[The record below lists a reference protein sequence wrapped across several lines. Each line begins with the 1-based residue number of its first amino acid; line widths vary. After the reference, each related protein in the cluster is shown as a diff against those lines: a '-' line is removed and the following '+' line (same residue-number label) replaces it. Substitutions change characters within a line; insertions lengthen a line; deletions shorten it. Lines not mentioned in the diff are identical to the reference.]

1 MRNRR
6 RHVYNFVGSSLDS
19 IARTA
24 NRNSFLKRLGLDRR
38 HIVFGLI
45 VLFLC
50 SISTSVYIYH
60 KHWTIT
66 TTSPGGKA
74 QRERTISIRTNNP
87 DNPVA
92 AMSEEIRQNILD
104 TPMAEATTQQS
115 AARSAASGG
124 TTASRT
130 SPQNNAPVDN
140 Q

>member
-24 NRNSFLKRLGLDRR
+24 NRNSLLKRLGLDRR

-74 QRERTISIRTNNP
+74 QRERTISVQMEPPMVTW
-87 DNPVA
+87 PVRKA
-92 AMSEEIRQNILD
+92 KRG
-104 TPMAEATTQQS
+104 
-115 AARSAASGG
+115 RSTRMYGG
-124 TTASRT
+124 A
-130 SPQNNAPVDN
+130 DG
-140 Q
+140 